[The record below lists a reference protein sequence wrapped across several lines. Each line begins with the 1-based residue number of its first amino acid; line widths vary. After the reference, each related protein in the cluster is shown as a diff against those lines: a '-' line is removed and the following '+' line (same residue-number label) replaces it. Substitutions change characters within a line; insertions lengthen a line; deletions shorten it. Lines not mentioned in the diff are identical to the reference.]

1 MNDFFTST
9 FDFDKE
15 KKKFIDYMDLKK
27 SQDIFEF
34 EFYKKYYEIQDS
46 IKDRWYVSNLK
57 KKLWNGNDILNFKP
71 LIVSVGDDKELLKEW
86 RYLIR
91 FTSTFKNVSNPGRNM
106 KFLVVDEVTGKYIG
120 ALTVSSDFGSLKS
133 RDDYI
138 GWTNEDKYSN
148 RKLQN
153 TANAQSIIPIQP
165 FGYNFLGGKLMSLMI
180 TSKKIRDSWEEAY
193 GDKLVGMTTTALYG
207 PYSQYTNLPNLKK
220 MGSTKGQT
228 FIKPPSELVNV
239 WIDYFKETKNERY
252 MELVEKVN
260 SNPPSKK
267 YHKQNVLSLIMKTLE
282 LKPKDYEHGFKRG
295 VYFCSFYEN
304 TSEFLKSEISEDKL
318 IMKDKFK
325 QDMDYIVSWWKPK
338 AINRF
343 NKLKLENRLKSDI
356 HFWDKLFDLS
366 YEEALKYMN
375 KK

>member
-1 MNDFFTST
+1 
-9 FDFDKE
+9 
-15 KKKFIDYMDLKK
+15 
-27 SQDIFEF
+27 
-34 EFYKKYYEIQDS
+34 
-46 IKDRWYVSNLK
+46 
-57 KKLWNGNDILNFKP
+57 
-71 LIVSVGDDKELLKEW
+71 
-86 RYLIR
+86 
-91 FTSTFKNVSNPGRNM
+91 
-106 KFLVVDEVTGKYIG
+106 
-120 ALTVSSDFGSLKS
+120 
-133 RDDYI
+133 
-138 GWTNEDKYSN
+138 
-148 RKLQN
+148 
-153 TANAQSIIPIQP
+153 
-165 FGYNFLGGKLMSLMI
+165 
-180 TSKKIRDSWEEAY
+180 
-193 GDKLVGMTTTALYG
+193 
-207 PYSQYTNLPNLKK
+207 
-220 MGSTKGQT
+220 
-228 FIKPPSELVNV
+228 
-239 WIDYFKETKNERY
+239 